1 MKNAYA
7 APMLI
12 VSGSAVG
19 TTLGGKTSASVESI
33 PLNTKPSSAGSV
45 GFNL

>member
-7 APMLI
+7 APVLI
-12 VSGSAVG
+12 VSGGAVE
-19 TTLGGKTSASVESI
+19 TTLGGQTPASVESI
-33 PLNTKPSSAGSV
+33 PLDTKPSSAGSV